1 MTAAARVA
9 GIPELLENILLHL
22 PLRDLFLAQRMNRT
36 ARNIIEKSTQIQQAL
51 FLRPYGPGPVTVLGA
66 QHPVMECESK
76 EVCEP
81 EEWGGCMPQG
91 KTGDIC
97 WSCPTTGREI
107 THVVTSPLLP
117 FIPGDCKNFHY
128 LDWTT
133 YELLPDDPIWSRPEA
148 SWRRMLI
155 TQPPLF
161 QATVEHCG
169 PVKHDHVFQASSQDL
184 GVTAGDCFES
194 ALAHGTTLR
203 DLVMAGFVYLEKTT
217 TVEEALEEMRRG
229 QEDMV

>member
-81 EEWGGCMPQG
+81 EEWGGRYLLELPYHRQRDHPCRDQ
-91 KTGDIC
+91 
-97 WSCPTTGREI
+97 PTSSVHPRQLQEL
-107 THVVTSPLLP
+107 SLP
-117 FIPGDCKNFHY
+117 
-128 LDWTT
+128 
-133 YELLPDDPIWSRPEA
+133 
-148 SWRRMLI
+148 
-155 TQPPLF
+155 
-161 QATVEHCG
+161 
-169 PVKHDHVFQASSQDL
+169 
-184 GVTAGDCFES
+184 
-194 ALAHGTTLR
+194 
-203 DLVMAGFVYLEKTT
+203 
-217 TVEEALEEMRRG
+217 
-229 QEDMV
+229 